1 MRGVSALGPHG
12 GDTAVAFE
20 STTVAL
26 GGRVRYSGEDGL
38 ARKHEGIIQ

>member
-1 MRGVSALGPHG
+1 M
-12 GDTAVAFE
+12 AFE

-26 GGRVRYSGEDGL
+26 GNSVRYSGEDGL